1 MITINTELEIN
12 IHKSEIPSGLL
23 ANEEVLY
30 EALVE
35 ALSQAFTSLGA
46 TEDDVTIAYVDI
58 EGMHDE
64 EDQKQ
69 WTMD

>member
-64 EDQKQ
+64 ED
-69 WTMD
+69 